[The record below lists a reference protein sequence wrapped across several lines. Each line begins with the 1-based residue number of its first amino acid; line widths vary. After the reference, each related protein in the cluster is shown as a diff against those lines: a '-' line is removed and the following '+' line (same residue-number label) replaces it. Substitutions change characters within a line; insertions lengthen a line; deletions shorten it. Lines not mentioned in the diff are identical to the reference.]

1 MWVIQKWHAHNCV
14 AHKEVVDQLIG
25 LAKNDQMHG

>member
-1 MWVIQKWHAHNCV
+1 VIQKWHAHNCV
-14 AHKEVVDQLIG
+14 VHKEVVDHLMA